1 MVARSELPQ
10 SVALHEKEIEVRREK
25 AAGDII
31 ETNCTKCK
39 ALTNHTIV
47 AMVNGLTVKVECNVC
62 HSSHKY
68 HPPKEAKAA
77 RSPAVPKAPRAATA
91 APRRMKKDPVEEAI
105 AEWAELQS
113 SLDPERARPY
123 EMTAVYRVKSL
134 LAHPTF
140 GLGVVQKV
148 LPPNKIEVLF
158 KEGRKLL
165 RCG

>member
-1 MVARSELPQ
+1 M
-10 SVALHEKEIEVRREK
+10 RRVK

-47 AMVNGLTVKVECNVC
+47 AMIGELIVKVECNVC
-62 HSSHKY
+62 HGSHKY

-77 RSPAVPKAPRAATA
+77 AAPRATRSVTGVT
-91 APRRMKKDPVEEAI
+91 RRVKKDPVAEAI
-105 AEWAELQS
+105 AEWDELQS
-113 SLDPERARPY
+113 SFDPERARPY
-123 EMTAVYRVKSL
+123 DMNGVYRVKNLVS
-134 LAHPTF
+134 HSTF

-158 KEGRKLL
+158 QDGRKLL